1 MHRAHVARQ
10 GSWRV
15 PLPPWCGCGLPYGA
29 QKRMLVPGRAVRWA
43 RQQPLRAHS
52 VGILWK
58 CAKISLKVFSAIE
71 ASLPFT
77 KAAAAPRARSR
88 YLLVSMEASMPAIL
102 APQTARTDSTPER
115 VMRQPRTLSCPWLGH
130 TAKQVKSSAPVSPTD
145 AL

>member
-1 MHRAHVARQ
+1 MERGTHYELTQSRLIDWGMTKGHLPAGAVATDTPTHRAHVAQQ

-15 PLPPWCGCGLPYGA
+15 MLPPCCGCGLKYGA

-58 CAKISLKVFSAIE
+58 CAKISLNVFSAIE

-88 YLLVSMEASMPAIL
+88 YL
-102 APQTARTDSTPER
+102 
-115 VMRQPRTLSCPWLGH
+115 
-130 TAKQVKSSAPVSPTD
+130 
-145 AL
+145 